1 MYVCIGV
8 KGGAYRILDSSDK
21 VAEWIPSSTV
31 LNLVANKVKINGLT
45 VEPSGLISTVCNST
59 DAFEE
64 FFKKVKITLAKL
76 HLLKITD
83 RTAKVNQ
90 IAELAKKYGFIDS
103 KADMAISIEDRT
115 LIFTKLSRVFTWEN
129 DCSYSTTQSVD
140 VRSEECVK
148 LSKLG
153 TKAFDFMYLDIE
165 GKKITMTKLLAEVEK
180 ISHNDFSIERIEY
193 IGITPSN
200 NMFKIKAW
208 GDIYSVQ
215 FATVDKAKTMQDK
228 IIGTNVEKA
237 YGFSRYVRESL
248 NSSKYFMCIKATLKP
263 SKFRDL
269 YELKAK
275 YKTLHD
281 VYIRQ

>member
-8 KGGAYRILDSSDK
+8 KDGAYRILDSSDK

-31 LNLVANKVKINGLT
+31 IELVKNRVKINGLT
-45 VEPSGLISTVCNST
+45 VESSDFISTVCNST

-76 HLLKITD
+76 HLLQITD

-90 IAELAKKYGFIDS
+90 IADLAKKYGFIDS
-103 KADMAISIEDRT
+103 KAEMAISIEDRT
-115 LIFTKLSRVFTWEN
+115 LIFVNLNRVLTWED

-165 GKKITMTKLLAEVEK
+165 GKRITMTELLNEVK
-180 ISHNDFSIERIEY
+180 KVSNDFKIDRIDY

-208 GDIYSVQ
+208 GDMYSVQ
-215 FATVDKAKTMQDK
+215 FATVAKARTIQDK
-228 IIGTNVEKA
+228 IIGTSVEKA
-237 YGFSRYVRESL
+237 YGFNSYVRESL
-248 NSSKYFMCIKATLKP
+248 RSDKYFMCIKATLKP

-269 YELKAK
+269 YELKTK

>member
-8 KGGAYRILDSSDK
+8 KDGMYRILDSSDK

-31 LNLVANKVKINGLT
+31 IELVKNKVKINGLT
-45 VEPSGLISTVCNST
+45 VESSGLISTVCNST

-90 IAELAKKYGFIDS
+90 IVELAKKYGFIDS
-103 KADMAISIEDRT
+103 KADMTISIEDRA
-115 LIFTKLSRVFTWEN
+115 LIFVNLNRVFTWEN

-153 TKAFDFMYLDIE
+153 TKAFDFMYLEIE
-165 GKKITMTKLLAEVEK
+165 GKRITMTELLKEVAK
-180 ISHNDFSIERIEY
+180 VANDFRLDRIDY

-215 FATVDKAKTMQDK
+215 FATVAKAKTIRDK
-228 IIGTNVEKA
+228 ILGTSAEKA
-237 YGFSRYVRESL
+237 YGFESYVHNSL
-248 NSSKYFMCIKATLKP
+248 NSDKYFMCIKATLKP

>member
-31 LNLVANKVKINGLT
+31 LNLVANGVKINGLT
-45 VEPSGLISTVCNST
+45 VEPSGLISTVCNNI

-76 HLLKITD
+76 HLLQVTD

-115 LIFTKLSRVFTWEN
+115 LIFANLNRVLTWED

-165 GKKITMTKLLAEVEK
+165 GKRITMTELLNEVK
-180 ISHNDFSIERIEY
+180 KVSNDFRVDRIDY

-200 NMFKIKAW
+200 NMFKIKAL
-208 GDIYSVQ
+208 GDMYSVQ
-215 FATVDKAKTMQDK
+215 FATVAKAKTIQAK
-228 IIGTNVEKA
+228 IIGTSVEKA
-237 YGFSRYVRESL
+237 YGFNSYVRESL
-248 NSSKYFMCIKATLKP
+248 RSDKYFMCIKATLKP

-275 YKTLHD
+275 YSTLHD

>member
-1 MYVCIGV
+1 MYACIGV
-8 KGGAYRILDSSDK
+8 NGGAYKVIDSSDK
-21 VAEWIPSSTV
+21 VVEWIPSSTV
-31 LNLVANKVKINGLT
+31 LELVKNGVRINGLT

-64 FFKKVKITLAKL
+64 FFKKVKVTLAKL
-76 HLLKITD
+76 HLLQITD
-83 RTAKVNQ
+83 RKTKVNQ
-90 IAELAKKYGFIDS
+90 IVELAKKYGFIDHTT
-103 KADMAISIEDRT
+103 DMVISIEDRT
-115 LIFTKLSRVFTWEN
+115 LIFTKLGHVFTWEN

-140 VRSEECVK
+140 VRSVECVK

-153 TKAFDFMYLDIE
+153 RKAFDFMYLEIE
-165 GKKITMTKLLAEVEK
+165 GKKITMKELLKEIEEA
-180 ISHNDFSIERIEY
+180 SMDFSPDEIDY

-208 GDIYSVQ
+208 GNMYSVQ
-215 FATVDKAKTMQDK
+215 FATVAKARTMRDK
-228 IIGTNVEKA
+228 ILGTSVEKA
-237 YGFSRYVRESL
+237 YRFERYARDRLISD
-248 NSSKYFMCIKATLKP
+248 KYFMCIKATLKP

>member
-8 KGGAYRILDSSDK
+8 KDGAYRILDSSDK
-21 VAEWIPSSTV
+21 VAEWIPYSTV
-31 LNLVANKVKINGLT
+31 VELVKNKVKINGLT
-45 VEPSGLISTVCNST
+45 VESSGLISTVCNST

-76 HLLKITD
+76 HLLQVTD

-103 KADMAISIEDRT
+103 KAEMAISIEDRA
-115 LIFTKLSRVFTWEN
+115 LIFANLNRVLTWED

-165 GKKITMTKLLAEVEK
+165 GKRITMTELLNEVK
-180 ISHNDFSIERIEY
+180 KVSNDFRIDRIDY

-208 GDIYSVQ
+208 GDVYSVQ
-215 FATVDKAKTMQDK
+215 FATVVKAKTIRDK
-228 IIGTNVEKA
+228 ILGTSAEKA
-237 YGFSRYVRESL
+237 YGFESYVRDSL
-248 NSSKYFMCIKATLKP
+248 SSDKYFMCIKATLKP

>member
-31 LNLVANKVKINGLT
+31 LNLVENGVKINGLT
-45 VEPSGLISTVCNST
+45 VESSGLISTVCNST

-76 HLLKITD
+76 HLLQVTD

-115 LIFTKLSRVFTWEN
+115 LIFANLNRVLTWED
-129 DCSYSTTQSVD
+129 DCSYSTTQNVD
-140 VRSEECVK
+140 VRSDECVK
-148 LSKLG
+148 LSRLG

-165 GKKITMTKLLAEVEK
+165 GKRITMTELLNEVK
-180 ISHNDFSIERIEY
+180 KVSNDFRVDRIDY

-200 NMFKIKAW
+200 NMFKIKAL
-208 GDIYSVQ
+208 GDMYSVQ
-215 FATVDKAKTMQDK
+215 FATVAKAKTIQAK
-228 IIGTNVEKA
+228 IIGTSVEKA
-237 YGFSRYVRESL
+237 YGFNSYVRESL
-248 NSSKYFMCIKATLKP
+248 RSDKYFMCIKATLKP

-275 YKTLHD
+275 YSTLHD